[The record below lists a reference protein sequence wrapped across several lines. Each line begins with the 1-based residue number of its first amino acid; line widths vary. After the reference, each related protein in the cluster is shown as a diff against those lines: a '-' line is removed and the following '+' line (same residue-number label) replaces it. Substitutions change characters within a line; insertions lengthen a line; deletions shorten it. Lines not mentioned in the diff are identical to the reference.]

1 MSGQLSYCHYI
12 HTSINQT
19 RCKRVPAYARR
30 TATRIDVL
38 HEYVRW
44 LSARDILA
52 AKILFTYRVWG
63 ATRMGDRSVDVDTT
77 ALGEV
82 KPEAIQR
89 VTEDALGL
97 YCSGLYTVDKAHY
110 EVGADIW
117 SSIEGT
123 EAMDREIEIPIS
135 RVVRRASRM
144 AFDECATYFTC
155 LRDSLRNV
163 LLDIDTFVE
172 ERKLLKVMSS
182 GEDWRMWQQC
192 RAGATT
198 RSSLT
203 NDKTHLTEQLSRD
216 VSHRTAIEPSREAE
230 PSAQKIEPRPARS
243 QVHEQVQEIGHSISR

>member
-63 ATRMGDRSVDVDTT
+63 ATRMGDR
-77 ALGEV
+77 
-82 KPEAIQR
+82 
-89 VTEDALGL
+89 LGL

-123 EAMDREIEIPIS
+123 EAMDRELEIPIS

-144 AFDECATYFTC
+144 AFDERATYFTC

-172 ERKLLKVMSS
+172 ERKLLSS
-182 GEDWRMWQQC
+182 GVFRRGLAYVAAVSRGRYD
-192 RAGATT
+192 A
-198 RSSLT
+198 
-203 NDKTHLTEQLSRD
+203 QLSY
-216 VSHRTAIEPSREAE
+216 
-230 PSAQKIEPRPARS
+230 
-243 QVHEQVQEIGHSISR
+243 

>member
-63 ATRMGDRSVDVDTT
+63 ATRMGDR
-77 ALGEV
+77 
-82 KPEAIQR
+82 
-89 VTEDALGL
+89 LGL

-216 VSHRTAIEPSREAE
+216 VSHRSAMEPRHSQPAAEKIEPSA
-230 PSAQKIEPRPARS
+230 PSQAQAVAARAQS
-243 QVHEQVQEIGHSISR
+243 IGR

>member
-1 MSGQLSYCHYI
+1 MRDKGG
-12 HTSINQT
+12 
-19 RCKRVPAYARR
+19 ARSPVAQKAAKIAQN
-30 TATRIDVL
+30 TPFI
-38 HEYVRW
+38 
-44 LSARDILA
+44 ILA
-52 AKILFTYRVWG
+52 PKILFTYRVWG

-155 LRDSLRNV
+155 LRDSRRNV

-172 ERKLLKVMSS
+172 ERKLLSS
-182 GEDWRMWQQC
+182 DVFRRGLAYVAAVSRGRYD
-192 RAGATT
+192 A
-198 RSSLT
+198 
-203 NDKTHLTEQLSRD
+203 QLSY
-216 VSHRTAIEPSREAE
+216 
-230 PSAQKIEPRPARS
+230 
-243 QVHEQVQEIGHSISR
+243 